1 MTATHGEQRFGPGV
15 GPWRESL
22 GKVRDAVRQE
32 LVSRQLAAHLPTV
45 TGELRLS
52 VADIGCGQGTQAIR
66 LARLGYE
73 VTGIDLSDELLDLA
87 RSAAGEEPDEVRS
100 RLHFVRGDLL
110 GGGGERSGSFDVVYC
125 HGVLMYL
132 PSLNEAIAAVV
143 DAVRPGGVVSV
154 LTRNR
159 AGIAMRAGMNR
170 EWEQTLASFDAR
182 TYRNRLGIDEV
193 RADDPAEVAALDSA
207 GAERLCWYGVRLFSD
222 HFGPVEVGADL
233 AQLVAAEEQA
243 GCRDPYRQLCAL
255 THTLAVRAPAASQ
268 EVDTTPG

>member
-1 MTATHGEQRFGPGV
+1 
-15 GPWRESL
+15 
-22 GKVRDAVRQE
+22 VRDAVRQE
-32 LVSRQLAAHLPTV
+32 LVSRQLAAYLPTV

-52 VADIGCGQGTQAIR
+52 VADLGCGQGTQAIR

-87 RSAAGEEPDEVRS
+87 RSAAGEEPDEVR
-100 RLHFVRGDLL
+100 
-110 GGGGERSGSFDVVYC
+110 
-125 HGVLMYL
+125 
-132 PSLNEAIAAVV
+132 
-143 DAVRPGGVVSV
+143 
-154 LTRNR
+154 
-159 AGIAMRAGMNR
+159 
-170 EWEQTLASFDAR
+170 
-182 TYRNRLGIDEV
+182 
-193 RADDPAEVAALDSA
+193 ADDPAEVAAALDSA